1 MWSRLGLSLLVL
13 GLLLATCGREPSIA
27 GRIDAIRRDGTFPTF
42 RELPSKARRLE
53 LYPRSPGPAE
63 RARFAECPEGLAIL
77 ELGASA
83 VPELIRL
90 LNDRRRRT
98 YAAAFLGEIGGP
110 RAAEALVAT
119 WRAVRATYT
128 EMSVVRTEADG
139 MRRVHQRFE
148 PEDGGF
154 CGELLHALCLC
165 AAPLATEIARDTSR
179 ALDEVDRLAAE
190 GAAMDA
196 RERRAGDAGP
206 DDLTWHVEPVETAC
220 EGLHILGMCGAPE
233 AVPQFDRALR
243 SPIRAL
249 PWGALRDVIYLGP
262 GRERTLPALGVLLD
276 DPAFRGRAVLA
287 IARILDDVHLDLPS
301 AEVEAEAVARYRKR
315 LQELGHLPQ
324 ESPPRPK

>member
-139 MRRVHQRFE
+139 MRRVHQRYE
-148 PEDGGF
+148 PEDGG
-154 CGELLHALCLC
+154 LLRG
-165 AAPLATEIARDTSR
+165 APPRLVPLRRPARRRDRRDTSR
-179 ALDEVDRLAAE
+179 ALGEVDRLAAE

-196 RERRAGDAGP
+196 RERAPAMQGRRPPGTSNPSRPHAR
-206 DDLTWHVEPVETAC
+206 
-220 EGLHILGMCGAPE
+220 GLHILGMCGAPR
-233 AVPQFDRALR
+233 PCR
-243 SPIRAL
+243 SSIGRCDL
-249 PWGALRDVIYLGP
+249 PSG
-262 GRERTLPALGVLLD
+262 PALGRPARRDLPRARARADPPALGGVLLD
-276 DPAFRGRAVLA
+276 DPALRGGPSSRSRASG
-287 IARILDDVHLDLPS
+287 RRPPGPPS
-301 AEVEAEAVARYRKR
+301 ASEVEAEAVARYRKR